1 MQLVTFSWSQSP
13 LTIRILP
20 MEDFPGG
27 SDGKASV
34 YNAGDLGLIPEDP
47 RKETATH
54 SSTLAWKIPWT
65 EEPGRLQSMGSLRV
79 GHGWATSL
87 QTSYALSVLYKW
99 NNNKAWK
106 TQAHLFTTWFPEY
119 FRPTVYCPGKKK
131 KFLSKYQCSLTKQ
144 LVTQELW
151 RTYTRRHIIFIPVNI
166 ISILQP
172 MDQGI
177 IFTFKFYLLFNKYI
191 L

>member
-131 KFLSKYQCSLTKQ
+131 KIPLKISVLTDK
-144 LVTQELW
+144 TTGHP
-151 RTYTRRHIIFIPVNI
+151 RTLTDIYKETYYFYTCQYNIHSAACGSRNHFYFQVLFII
-166 ISILQP
+166 Q
-172 MDQGI
+172 
-177 IFTFKFYLLFNKYI
+177 
-191 L
+191 

>member
-1 MQLVTFSWSQSP
+1 MKLQQTRWHSSLGLMQLVTFSWSQSP

-131 KFLSKYQCSLTKQ
+131 KNSSQNISAHWQNNWSPKNSDGHIQGDILFLYL
-144 LVTQELW
+144 
-151 RTYTRRHIIFIPVNI
+151 
-166 ISILQP
+166 SI
-172 MDQGI
+172 
-177 IFTFKFYLLFNKYI
+177 
-191 L
+191 